1 MLTVQIKDIFELS
14 EYTDILK
21 SDIKV
26 MTPCGMKKIYG
37 VDITSYNSDVI
48 IIKTHK
54 HELMCSPEHLIK
66 SDNNWKKSKDF
77 KINDPIDTK
86 YGTFN
91 VKEISMFDKKED
103 LLDLHVDGNEYYT
116 NDILSHNSS
125 LLESIDFA
133 LYAIV
138 RGKNT
143 KRVPNYILP
152 NRTNKNLE
160 TEIDFVNWNND
171 NIILNRK
178 LNPKGFKISMNGV
191 DKTDRY
197 EVMQQQEKDD
207 IIGIEYNTYKSLVS
221 LNLADF
227 ANFINLDTDTKKK
240 LLNKLFNIEEID
252 SYQSIAKELLKNA
265 YKRKEKLDDMILT
278 SENTINTYRD
288 NIIVILEQSGSVNKD
303 EVKKN
308 ILKYK
313 TEFVPLKNEINDLRN
328 VIDQININI
337 RSKKEILNVK
347 KNKIQEDEFMLTE
360 LGKKIDIFI
369 SGNCPFC
376 GSELSNDHHEK
387 ELLKLQGEYEEL
399 KNDLL
404 YLKRGYTE
412 IRIEI
417 SSKMDE
423 KNQLVNEMDQKEIR
437 FDFLKDELKNLRNEY
452 EKNTESISLNEINK
466 NIDNLEID
474 NIKYNKGIVKIN
486 EKIERLEKLVDVL
499 SEKGIRRS
507 IIKTVVNPINEHLSK
522 YLLDLES
529 KYNVRLDDNFDAIIK
544 ERYIDDI
551 HVESLSTGEARK
563 INVAIA
569 LSYME
574 MVINMNKK
582 TNILFMDEVFA
593 SVDPENIDLM
603 LKVLRDFST
612 RNKMNIIIVNHTP
625 FDNTKFDRVISVE
638 KRLGYSFMKGN

>member
-14 EYTDILK
+14 KYTDILK

-26 MTPCGMKKIYG
+26 MTPNGLKKIYD

-48 IIKTHK
+48 VIKTHK
-54 HELMCSPEHLIK
+54 HELMCSPDHLIK
-66 SDNNWKKSKDF
+66 SNNNWTKSKDF
-77 KINDPIDTK
+77 KINDPVDTK

-91 VKEISMFDKKED
+91 IKEISILDKKED

-133 LYAIV
+133 LFTIV

-171 NIILNRK
+171 NIVINRK
-178 LNPKGFKISMNGV
+178 LNPKGFKISINGM

-197 EVMQQQEKDD
+197 DVMQQDEKDA
-207 IIGIEYNTYKSLVS
+207 ILGIEYNTYKSLVS

-252 SYQSIAKELLKNA
+252 SYQSIAKELLKNT
-265 YKRKEKLDDMILT
+265 YKRKERLETLILT
-278 SENTINTYRD
+278 NDATINTYM
-288 NIIVILEQSGSVNKD
+288 NNVQIILEKSGSVDKD
-303 EVKKN
+303 KIKET

-313 TEFVPLKNEINDLRN
+313 TEFIPLKNEIKDLKDI
-328 VIDQININI
+328 VQQINSEL
-337 RSKKEILNVK
+337 RSKTEIFNAK
-347 KNKIQEDEFMLTE
+347 KNKISEDEFMLGE
-360 LGKKIDIFI
+360 LGKKIDIFKGG
-369 SGNCPFC
+369 SCPFC
-376 GSELSNDHHEK
+376 GSVLTDDTHENELHKLQIEYDESKNNIL
-387 ELLKLQGEYEEL
+387 LLKRSY
-399 KNDLL
+399 ND
-404 YLKRGYTE
+404 
-412 IRIEI
+412 IRIDI
-417 SSKMDE
+417 AAKMDE
-423 KNQLVNEMDQKEIR
+423 RKIHMKEIDEKEIR
-437 FDFLKDELKNLRNEY
+437 FDFLKEEIKDLKNDY
-452 EKNTESISLNEINK
+452 DKNTESISILELNK
-466 NIDNLEID
+466 NVEHIENE
-474 NIKYNKGIVKIN
+474 NVKYNKALIKLNDKIS
-486 EKIERLEKLVDVL
+486 KYEKLVNIL
-499 SEKGIRRS
+499 SEKGIRGG
-507 IIKTVVNPINEHLSK
+507 IIKTVVEPINDHLAK
-522 YLLDLES
+522 YLVQLES
-529 KYNVRLDDNFDAIIK
+529 KFNVRLDDSFDAIIK

-574 MVINMNKK
+574 MVISMNKR

-593 SVDPENIDLM
+593 SVDPDNIDLM
-603 LKVLRDFST
+603 LKILREFST
-612 RNKMNIIIVNHTP
+612 RNKINVIIVNHTT
-625 FDNTKFDRVISVE
+625 FDNNKFDRVISIDKV
-638 KRLGYSFMKGN
+638 LGYSMIRES